1 MGCYGNLHQE
11 AVARPLN
18 FFLKLELMLQEG
30 GNDTFVSICV
40 TYVIVTE
47 TKSTGLMKEISSAR
61 TG

>member
-1 MGCYGNLHQE
+1 MGSYGNLGLE

-30 GNDTFVSICV
+30 GNDTFVSISV
-40 TYVIVTE
+40 TYVVVTA
-47 TKSTGLMKEISSAR
+47 TASAGVMKEISGAR